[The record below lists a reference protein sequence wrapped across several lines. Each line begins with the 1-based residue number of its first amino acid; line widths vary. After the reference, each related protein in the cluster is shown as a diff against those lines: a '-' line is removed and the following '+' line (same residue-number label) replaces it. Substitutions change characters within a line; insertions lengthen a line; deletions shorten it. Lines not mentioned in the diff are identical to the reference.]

1 MQYHFCFNLVLQPN
15 IIFRVTKF
23 CVQFGLNSIQ
33 TRLFHI
39 GDMSIIQICKCSQCH
54 NVTKNS
60 YMTDHI
66 KRPGQT
72 GKNRSK
78 HVMLKQKM
86 ESYMIT
92 IGACAQNKDDNKQS
106 EDTW

>member
-1 MQYHFCFNLVLQPN
+1 
-15 IIFRVTKF
+15 
-23 CVQFGLNSIQ
+23 
-33 TRLFHI
+33 
-39 GDMSIIQICKCSQCH
+39 
-54 NVTKNS
+54 
-60 YMTDHI
+60 MTDHI

-78 HVMLKQKM
+78 HVMLKQEM